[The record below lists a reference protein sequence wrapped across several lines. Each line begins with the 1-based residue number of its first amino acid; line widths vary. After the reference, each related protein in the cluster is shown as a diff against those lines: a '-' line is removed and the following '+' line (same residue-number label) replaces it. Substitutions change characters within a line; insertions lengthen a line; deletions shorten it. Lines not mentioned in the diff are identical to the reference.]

1 MDRCLRVNSPRQ
13 LYKPYFGSTQRPS
26 SPGLLATNGV
36 EQIGD
41 TVSLTKRGIEL
52 PRESDMAV
60 RMIDVAP
67 ADREW
72 DRRRVILSG
81 IINRYHWSGF
91 LQVEG
96 EIDTTCCCLRYT
108 LHPEPR
114 DLRSHLESKTG

>member
-41 TVSLTKRGIEL
+41 TVSLMKRGIEL
-52 PRESDMAV
+52 PRESNMAV

-72 DRRRVILSG
+72 DRRVILCG
-81 IINRYHWSGF
+81 IFNRYCWSGF

-96 EIDTTCCCLRYT
+96 EIDTTGCCLRYT

>member
-41 TVSLTKRGIEL
+41 TVSLMKRGIEL

-72 DRRRVILSG
+72 DRRVILSG
-81 IINRYHWSGF
+81 IINRYYWSGF

-114 DLRSHLESKTG
+114 D

>member
-26 SPGLLATNGV
+26 SSGLLAMNGV
-36 EQIGD
+36 EQIGG
-41 TVSLTKRGIEL
+41 TVSLMKRGIEL

-60 RMIDVAP
+60 KMIDVAP

-72 DRRRVILSG
+72 DRRAILCG
-81 IINRYHWSGF
+81 IFNRYCWSGF

-96 EIDTTCCCLRYT
+96 LIDTAYGTKGSAWRYT

-114 DLRSHLESKTG
+114 DFEITS